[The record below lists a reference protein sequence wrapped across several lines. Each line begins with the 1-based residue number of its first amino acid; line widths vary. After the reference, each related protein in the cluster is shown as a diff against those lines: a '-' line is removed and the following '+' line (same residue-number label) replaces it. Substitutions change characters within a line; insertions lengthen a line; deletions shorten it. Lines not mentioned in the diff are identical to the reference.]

1 MTPFTISI
9 LSMMTVLLPITVA
22 TLLFYTLRIQQQE
35 AQRQLAQQSVQ
46 PCPVRARPHDL
57 V

>member
-9 LSMMTVLLPITVA
+9 LSMMTVLLPTAVA
-22 TLLFYTLRIQQQE
+22 GLLFVSLRIQQEE

-46 PCPVRARPHDL
+46 PCPVRAHPHDL